1 MQQINPIHRLK
12 TCKPL
17 QYLQGISMRGISMS
31 GTCLF
36 AFFLLA
42 ASCSQVRETREIKLA
57 HGLDMNHPVHKAM
70 VFMAEKVKEKSG
82 GKLTVDIFPNGQ
94 LGSERENLELLQIGS
109 LGMTKVSAAVM
120 ESFSPNFKV
129 LSLPY
134 IFKDKEHYYR
144 VLEGEIGKDLLEEGR
159 DYWLHG
165 LTYYDAGSRSF
176 YTTKKPIRKP
186 EDLRGLKVRVQDSNT
201 AISMVNAFG
210 GAATPISWGELY
222 TALQQGVVDGA
233 ENNPP
238 SFYLSRHYEVSR
250 YYTLNEHT
258 MVPDILMISTK
269 VWGSLTEQE
278 QQWLT
283 EAVEESVPV
292 QRRLWAEAEQEALE
306 AVEAAG
312 VEIIRPDK
320 EPFSRLVEPLYET
333 YKGEPEVYTLI
344 ERIQAAEN
352 NPQKSTQLN

>member
-1 MQQINPIHRLK
+1 MIQHPFLYIWRK

-17 QYLQGISMRGISMS
+17 QFMCYFMAGAALLFSTSCNGIDES
-31 GTCLF
+31 
-36 AFFLLA
+36 
-42 ASCSQVRETREIKLA
+42 REIKLA
-57 HGLDMNHPVHKAM
+57 HGLDISHPVHKAM
-70 VFMAEKVKEKSG
+70 EFMAKRVREKSD
-82 GKLTVDIFPNGQ
+82 GKLTIDIYPSGQ
-94 LGSERENLELLQIGS
+94 LGSERESLELLQIGS

-134 IFKDKEHYYR
+134 IFKNKEHYYR
-144 VLEGEIGKDLLEEGR
+144 VLEGEIGEDLLEEGD

-176 YTTKKPIRKP
+176 YTTNKAIRKP
-186 EDLRGLKVRVQDSNT
+186 EDLAGLKIRVQDSPT
-201 AISMVNAFG
+201 AISMIDAFG
-210 GAATPISWGELY
+210 GSATPISWGELY

-238 SFYLSRHYEVSR
+238 SFYLSRHYEVSK
-250 YYTLNEHT
+250 YYSLNEHT

-269 VWGSLTEQE
+269 VWEDLSEQE
-278 QQWLT
+278 KEWLS

-306 AVEAAG
+306 AVKAAG
-312 VEIIRPDK
+312 VEVIHPDK
-320 EPFSRLVEPLYET
+320 EPFAKLVEPLYET
-333 YKGEPEVYTLI
+333 YKDEPEVYSLI
-344 ERIQAAEN
+344 QQIQAEETAAEES
-352 NPQKSTQLN
+352 PSLN

>member
-1 MQQINPIHRLK
+1 MVHLFSNTRLNS
-12 TCKPL
+12 CKPL
-17 QYLQGISMRGISMS
+17 QLLTGIF
-31 GTCLF
+31 F
-36 AFFLLA
+36 AALLLSSS
-42 ASCSQVRETREIKLA
+42 SCQQVLEKREIKLA
-57 HGLDMNHPVHKAM
+57 HGLDISHPVHKAM
-70 VFMAEKVKEKSG
+70 EFMAERVKEKSG
-82 GKLTVDIFPNGQ
+82 GKLTVEIFPSGQ
-94 LGSERENLELLQIGS
+94 LGSERESLELLQIGS

-120 ESFSPNFKV
+120 ESFSPTFKV

-144 VLEGEIGKDLLEEGR
+144 VLEGEIGKELLEDGR
-159 DYWLHG
+159 EFWLRG

-176 YTTKKPIRKP
+176 YTTNRPIRKP
-186 EDLRGLKVRVQDSNT
+186 EDLRGLKIRVQDSNT

-238 SFYLSRHYEVSR
+238 SFYLSRHYEVSK
-250 YYTLNEHT
+250 YYSLNEHT

-269 VWGSLTEQE
+269 VWDSLTEQE
-278 QQWLT
+278 QQWLM

-292 QRRLWAEAEQEALE
+292 QRKLWAEAEQEALD

-312 VEIIRPDK
+312 VEIIHPDK
-320 EPFSRLVEPLYET
+320 EPFAELVEPLYET
-333 YKGEPEVYTLI
+333 YKAEPAVYSLI
-344 ERIQAAEN
+344 ERIQAAESA
-352 NPQKSTQLN
+352 PQESTQLN